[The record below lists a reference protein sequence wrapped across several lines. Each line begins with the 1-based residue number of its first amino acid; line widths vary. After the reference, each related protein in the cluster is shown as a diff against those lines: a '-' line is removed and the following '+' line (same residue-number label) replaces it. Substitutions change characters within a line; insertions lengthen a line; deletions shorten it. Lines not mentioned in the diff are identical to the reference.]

1 MHGHTCISLKEYD
14 QIQSDDEKI
23 ADILNE
29 LFANIN
35 ESLGIV
41 YENDDLNHTI
51 DVPVKRDVECFNPIQ
66 VFLKLR
72 RMWLIVNISH
82 PEKSLLVK
90 CRNK

>member
-1 MHGHTCISLKEYD
+1 MHGHTSISLKEDD

-29 LFANIN
+29 LSANIN

-51 DVPVKRDVECFNPIQ
+51 NVPVQRDEECFNPIQ

-72 RMWLIVNISH
+72 RMWLIVKISH
-82 PEKSLLVK
+82 PDKSLLVK